1 MSSVDRIL
9 KLESFPTPNLG
20 SLFVL
25 DQFKLP
31 FLPKRVFFVSRVP
44 KNSKRGQHAHKS
56 CSQIIIVTQG
66 VVEILYDTGKTSE
79 KFVLEEGLNAIL
91 IPPMVWST
99 QHTLSLEST
108 ICVLASHAYDSYD
121 YVYNYSTFKSLANYR
136 Q

>member
-1 MSSVDRIL
+1 MSSVGKIL
-9 KLESFPTPNLG
+9 KLESFSAPNLG
-20 SLFVL
+20 TLFVL

-79 KFVLEEGLNAIL
+79 KFILAEGSNAIL

-99 QHTLSLEST
+99 QYTLSLEST
-108 ICVLASHAYDSYD
+108 ICVLASHSYDSDD
-121 YVYNYSTFKSLANYR
+121 YINDYSIFKSLA
-136 Q
+136 QS

>member
-1 MSSVDRIL
+1 MSSFDKIL
-9 KLESFPTPNLG
+9 KLESFPAPNLG
-20 SLFVL
+20 TLFVL

-44 KNSKRGQHAHKS
+44 KNTKRGQHAHKS

-66 VVEILYDTGKTSE
+66 VVEILYDTGATSE
-79 KFVLEEGLNAIL
+79 KFILAEGTDAIL

-108 ICVLASHAYDSYD
+108 ICVLASHSYNSFD
-121 YVYNYSTFKSLANYR
+121 YINDYSTFKSLA
-136 Q
+136 QS